1 MSPSARELLL
11 HILDETSY
19 LLTASDQL
27 NQAEFLADPTLKR
40 AFARRL
46 EIIGEAVKSLPAD
59 LTDAEPQVDW
69 RSIARM
75 RDRLIHHYFG
85 IDYEM
90 VWGVVSSKVE
100 ELDRAVRAFLEQ
112 IERN

>member
-1 MSPSARELLL
+1 MSPSAHELLL
-11 HILDETSY
+11 HILDETTY
-19 LLTASDQL
+19 LLSASDQL
-27 NQAEFLADPTLKR
+27 NQAEFLADPNLKR
-40 AFARRL
+40 AFTRSL

-59 LTDAEPQVDW
+59 LTDVQPQVDW

-90 VWGVVSSKVE
+90 VWGVVTSKVE

>member
-1 MSPSARELLL
+1 MSPSVRELLL

-19 LLTASDQL
+19 LLSASDQL

-40 AFARRL
+40 AFARSL

-59 LTDAEPQVDW
+59 LTDVQPQVDW

>member
-1 MSPSARELLL
+1 
-11 HILDETSY
+11 
-19 LLTASDQL
+19 
-27 NQAEFLADPTLKR
+27 
-40 AFARRL
+40 
-46 EIIGEAVKSLPAD
+46 VKSLPAD
-59 LTDAEPQVDW
+59 HTDAQPQVDW
-69 RSIARM
+69 QSVARM

-90 VWGVVSSKVE
+90 VWGVVTSKVE

>member
-11 HILDETSY
+11 HILDETAY
-19 LLTASDQL
+19 LLSASDPL

-40 AFARRL
+40 AFTRSL
-46 EIIGEAVKSLPAD
+46 EIIGEAVKSLPVE
-59 LTDAEPQVDW
+59 LTDAQPQVNW

-75 RDRLIHHYFG
+75 HDQLIHHYVG

-90 VWGVVSSKVE
+90 VWGVVTSKVE
-100 ELDRAVRAFLEQ
+100 ELDRAVRACLETLDQ
-112 IERN
+112 P